1 MTIPT
6 TPAGPAAVAEADQM
20 VARLERLIIASSLE
34 EIAYALL
41 NLATMHVLVQAD
53 DPQSEWAQLTRLVR
67 DASRLADAAI
77 YFADQLSTNKTAR
90 HQQKEQ

>member
-6 TPAGPAAVAEADQM
+6 TPAGPAAVAEADQ
-20 VARLERLIIASSLE
+20 VIARLERLIVASSPRQ
-34 EIAYALL
+34 IAYALL

-67 DASRLADAAI
+67 EDSWLADSAV
-77 YFADQLSTNKTAR
+77 YFAGQLSTNETAR
-90 HQQKEQ
+90 QQKER

>member
-1 MTIPT
+1 
-6 TPAGPAAVAEADQM
+6 M

-67 DASRLADAAI
+67 EDTSPRSPSRRHP
-77 YFADQLSTNKTAR
+77 STSPV
-90 HQQKEQ
+90 